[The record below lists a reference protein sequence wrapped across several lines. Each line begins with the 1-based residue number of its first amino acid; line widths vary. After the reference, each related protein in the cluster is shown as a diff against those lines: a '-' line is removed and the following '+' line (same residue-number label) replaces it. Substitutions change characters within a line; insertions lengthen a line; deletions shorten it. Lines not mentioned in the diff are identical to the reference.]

1 MPISDRVKEG
11 MFVTTDPHQRDQLI
25 RIQPSRVQ
33 LERVAATGKG
43 WTEEEHERF
52 LEALDRYPSGPW
64 RLISDYI
71 GTKTARQAMTH
82 AQKYRHKIARRK
94 RGLKITIHDEKGQPI
109 TSPWLSN
116 EAQEEAAISTPFI
129 ADSNVLPRP
138 PGVSVQEHAAITQF
152 FMDGYVVDL
161 DDLSFLDLDDL
172 SFVDELDP

>member
-1 MPISDRVKEG
+1 
-11 MFVTTDPHQRDQLI
+11 MFVATGPHQDGQLI
-25 RIQPSRVQ
+25 RILPSRIQ
-33 LERVAATGKG
+33 LERVVATGKG
-43 WTEEEHERF
+43 WTQEEHERF

-71 GTKTARQAMTH
+71 GRKTARQAMTH

-94 RGLKITIHDEKGQPI
+94 RGLKITIHDDKGHPI

-116 EAQEEAAISTPFI
+116 EAQEEAAITAPFV
-129 ADSNVLPRP
+129 ADNVLPRP
-138 PGVSVQEHAAITQF
+138 PGVSAQEHAAITQF